1 MASKGIQ
8 YSVTIGVENTTIA
21 DIQAA
26 AKAVKASDDARV
38 SIGGYYQTD
47 PSTEGKPYSITFSW
61 SE

>member
-26 AKAVKASDDARV
+26 ATAVNAADDARV
-38 SIGGYYQTD
+38 SIGGYYQSD
-47 PSTEGKPYSITFSW
+47 PNSEGKPYTITFSW
-61 SE
+61 AE